1 MVQKSSAAASAVP
14 VRAST
19 QDIWS
24 GDVKS
29 GLIDAVEHYDLPS
42 KSEWRTLDELSSRT
56 EFEGIQV
63 FPDDAIFDA
72 GIFVAPATVYVKLNY
87 GGEPDALDFSEAF
100 PASVVFDVKPQ
111 NGIEI
116 SKVDVDTSSF
126 FDDEAA
132 PG

>member
-14 VRAST
+14 MRAST
-19 QDIWS
+19 QGIWS

-29 GLIDAVEHYDLPS
+29 VLIEAVEQYDLPS
-42 KSEWRTLDELSSRT
+42 KSEWKVLDELSSHT

-72 GIFVAPATVYVKLNY
+72 GVFIAPATVYVKLNY
-87 GGEPDALDFSEAF
+87 GSEPDAVDFSEAF
-100 PASVVFDVKPQ
+100 PASVVFDVKSQ

-126 FDDEAA
+126 FDEEASSE
-132 PG
+132 